1 MMTNRAQRC
10 DNIRTQ
16 RAARENAGKR
26 RGGLA
31 AGGQAGWQVDRQ
43 AGKAGCGGGATAAG
57 QEGRRSS
64 EFGGG
69 MGSDKAQTG
78 WLAGRGQQLAPTRST
93 KHKGTSSGMRLSRAG
108 RVRAGTAGRGR
119 RELEVG
125 DVRCEM

>member
-1 MMTNRAQRC
+1 
-10 DNIRTQ
+10 
-16 RAARENAGKR
+16 
-26 RGGLA
+26 
-31 AGGQAGWQVDRQ
+31 
-43 AGKAGCGGGATAAG
+43 
-57 QEGRRSS
+57 
-64 EFGGG
+64 